1 MLRGSDLLALYD
13 KVNVA
18 SNRLRFLL
26 EPRAAYEKGV
36 CFGFQLFS
44 FCGVK
49 LTLQSFLIYIANGQA
64 QQNVKHACTFFG
76 LLKIHNS

>member
-1 MLRGSDLLALYD
+1 MLRGSDLSTLHD
-13 KVNVA
+13 KVNGA

-26 EPRAAYEKGV
+26 EPRAAFEKGV

-49 LTLQSFLIYIANGQA
+49 LTFTIVSNFHSHWTSTTKRQARMYIFR
-64 QQNVKHACTFFG
+64 VVE
-76 LLKIHNS
+76 NS